1 MSRTKELKIRDALKS
16 VYSLYAKVDDFLF
29 TTFNYEPDFFAEHIV
44 AYLMGFDRKIT
55 TIGEL
60 QEADEWVRKNN
71 VSVYYDKNALSPGN
85 SCMSVPVFPQN
96 NKTGGVFH
104 PKVIVIYGKLKE
116 GRHKESVHL
125 FVSSCN
131 LTVSGYGRNIEA
143 FSCIQVTSKKV
154 AESLSRFIQSLKS
167 DDTNRHSELIRY
179 LDSITSK
186 DDSVEFLWT
195 NENQGVRLLDVLADF
210 PRGNLSVCSP
220 YFDENGPKA
229 LLEKLNNTNKI
240 IVIPS
245 LDHETYNIHLKDYL
259 ELKNKHNVSFAVL
272 KNEDALHFIHA
283 KIIYF
288 GGNLIV
294 GSYNFTTAAL
304 CGINSEAALLFRG
317 KQDFRLD
324 LLDAD
329 ENRFLKDAESVSNK
343 DEIENDEKNIFVSVT
358 IKWKEFKI
366 YIHAEDL
373 NENSQYSLSF
383 DGLSEGDL
391 HSQLKDGICIPISQE
406 LKKHLL
412 CHKIFTVFKD
422 GIVCFKGLINEL
434 DVEDRP
440 EFECESLN
448 EAIKEWFNYSE
459 DSYKNDKR
467 SLRLIDSDEEET
479 EKILGINLR
488 DSNDIFDNYY
498 LVSKSFENL
507 ISEITKCGED
517 SKAKCSKAQ
526 RKTEKYWNRYT
537 EWKNKKNIADKK
549 LYGFLVT
556 KPGNIENM
564 VSFLQNDHFEKSSK
578 DIVYEWLVVNY
589 IKNAISFLPKN
600 LIHNDLNRT
609 YKDKISTIMDD
620 IRKIERDIKR
630 EIKTEV
636 DFKYLQWIE
645 EEFYKREKSC
655 LKR

>member
-259 ELKNKHNVSFAVL
+259 ELKNKHNVSFSVL

-304 CGINSEAALLFRG
+304 CGINSEAALY
-317 KQDFRLD
+317 
-324 LLDAD
+324 
-329 ENRFLKDAESVSNK
+329 NK
-343 DEIENDEKNIFVSVT
+343 PQI
-358 IKWKEFKI
+358 
-366 YIHAEDL
+366 
-373 NENSQYSLSF
+373 
-383 DGLSEGDL
+383 
-391 HSQLKDGICIPISQE
+391 
-406 LKKHLL
+406 
-412 CHKIFTVFKD
+412 
-422 GIVCFKGLINEL
+422 
-434 DVEDRP
+434 
-440 EFECESLN
+440 
-448 EAIKEWFNYSE
+448 
-459 DSYKNDKR
+459 
-467 SLRLIDSDEEET
+467 
-479 EKILGINLR
+479 
-488 DSNDIFDNYY
+488 
-498 LVSKSFENL
+498 
-507 ISEITKCGED
+507 
-517 SKAKCSKAQ
+517 
-526 RKTEKYWNRYT
+526 
-537 EWKNKKNIADKK
+537 
-549 LYGFLVT
+549 
-556 KPGNIENM
+556 
-564 VSFLQNDHFEKSSK
+564 
-578 DIVYEWLVVNY
+578 
-589 IKNAISFLPKN
+589 
-600 LIHNDLNRT
+600 
-609 YKDKISTIMDD
+609 
-620 IRKIERDIKR
+620 
-630 EIKTEV
+630 
-636 DFKYLQWIE
+636 
-645 EEFYKREKSC
+645 
-655 LKR
+655 